1 MPMTWATV
9 ICFRKGKTAKLIFD
23 AMQMIRDNWDHYRQ
37 LYYITEN
44 TFRNDYALSIA
55 INIVDGH
62 TLSMPPIPW
71 SLVSLTSQ
79 ARLTQLAPDTYRIDY
94 ENSDTEGK
102 PKWIVLKQQDFHAMG
117 KKTLGDIV
125 ANPC

>member
-1 MPMTWATV
+1 M
-9 ICFRKGKTAKLIFD
+9 
-23 AMQMIRDNWDHYRQ
+23 
-37 LYYITEN
+37 
-44 TFRNDYALSIA
+44 
-55 INIVDGH
+55 GH
-62 TLSMPPIPW
+62 TLSMSPIPW

-79 ARLTQLAPDTYRIDY
+79 ARLTQLDPDTYRIDY